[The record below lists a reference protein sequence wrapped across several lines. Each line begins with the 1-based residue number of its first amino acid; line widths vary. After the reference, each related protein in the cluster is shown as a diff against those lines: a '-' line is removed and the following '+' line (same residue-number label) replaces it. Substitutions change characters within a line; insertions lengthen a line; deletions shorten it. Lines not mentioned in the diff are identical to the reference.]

1 MTTTAFA
8 TAQIE
13 PWGDQAIMVRLGR
26 QIEPAISASVQALT
40 AAVRQAAPAWLVD
53 CVPSYCAV
61 LIQFD
66 PRTAAPADV
75 DSFVRDRLAAAA
87 AAGAAAPEFE
97 RPSRL
102 VEIPV
107 CYQPDF
113 GPDLVDVAAS
123 CQLSVDEVIQR
134 HAAPEYRVYML
145 GFRPG
150 FPFLGTVDQRIA
162 VPRLSTPR
170 ANVVAGSVGIAG
182 QQTGIY
188 PNAGP
193 GGWRIIGRTPW
204 RLFDASAPQPFRLT
218 AGDGVRFVPI
228 DGAEFARW
236 QDSPHAH

>member
-1 MTTTAFA
+1 MTTAFA

-26 QIEPAISASVQALT
+26 QIDPATSAGVHALT

-66 PRTAAPADV
+66 PDAAASADV

-87 AAGAAAPEFE
+87 AGGATAIEFE

-102 VEIPV
+102 VEIPI

-113 GPDLVDVAAS
+113 GPDLADVAAS
-123 CQLSVDEVIQR
+123 CRMSVDELIQR

-150 FPFLGTVDQRIA
+150 FPFLGTVDRRIA
-162 VPRLSTPR
+162 VPRLPTPR
-170 ANVVAGSVGIAG
+170 ANVVTGSVGIAG
-182 QQTGIY
+182 RQTGIY

-204 RLFDASAPQPFRLT
+204 RLFDAIAPQPFRLA

-228 DGAEFARW
+228 DGDEFARW
-236 QDSPHAH
+236 QDSPRAH